1 MKLFYQRLK
10 KDPTP
15 DHQSKIRAVVRS
27 LQDKGS
33 INQRT
38 AQDLVETKVKAAHFY
53 ILPKI
58 HKSLDN
64 PPGRPIVSSNQC
76 PTERISPIVDLHL
89 KPLVSALPSYIRD
102 TKDFLFKLESLLPL
116 PPGAI
121 LFTMDVVGL
130 YTNIP
135 HDGGLTA
142 CEQVLQG
149 RACQVPP
156 TADIISLAK
165 LVLELN
171 SFTSNKQH
179 YLQICGTA
187 MGTRMAPSYAN
198 LFMGVLEK
206 KILATAPYDQKP
218 LFYGRFIDDVFGVW
232 VYGEGALLEFF
243 QHANSAHPNIRF
255 TYTFGKMVDYLDAT
269 LRINGQSI
277 TSDLFTKPTDTHQYL
292 LPSSDHP
299 PHVHRHLPFG
309 LGMRLRAI
317 VSDDANLEDR
327 LAELTGFLKARGY
340 SEDLVKSQLTK
351 VHSIPRSQTLSSSRR
366 HTKDNN
372 NRIPLVCRWNSH
384 LSPLDKLLRES
395 FPILQSNP
403 HLRNTFDL
411 PLVAYKRPRNLRDLL
426 TSRPRADPNGPSK
439 DRQNGTFPCE
449 VARCKTCEVVR
460 NIETFRYKTN

>member
-1 MKLFYQRLK
+1 
-10 KDPTP
+10 
-15 DHQSKIRAVVRS
+15 
-27 LQDKGS
+27 
-33 INQRT
+33 
-38 AQDLVETKVKAAHFY
+38 
-53 ILPKI
+53 
-58 HKSLDN
+58 
-64 PPGRPIVSSNQC
+64 
-76 PTERISPIVDLHL
+76 
-89 KPLVSALPSYIRD
+89 
-102 TKDFLFKLESLLPL
+102 
-116 PPGAI
+116 
-121 LFTMDVVGL
+121 
-130 YTNIP
+130 
-135 HDGGLTA
+135 
-142 CEQVLQG
+142 
-149 RACQVPP
+149 
-156 TADIISLAK
+156 
-165 LVLELN
+165 
-171 SFTSNKQH
+171 
-179 YLQICGTA
+179 

-206 KILATAPYDQKP
+206 KDFWPLPPYDQKP

-317 VSDDANLEDR
+317 VSDDAKLEDR

-351 VHSIPRSQTLSSSRR
+351 VQSIPRSQILSSSRR

-384 LSPLDKLLRES
+384 LPPLDKLLRES

-439 DRQNGTFPCE
+439 DRPNGTFPCE

-460 NIETFRYKTN
+460 NIETFRYKTNNTHLVQNTSLVRPHLWFTSSPVAIPNATQSMWGRLVAPSGKRMNGHRFAVKKQGRIRR

>member
-1 MKLFYQRLK
+1 
-10 KDPTP
+10 
-15 DHQSKIRAVVRS
+15 
-27 LQDKGS
+27 
-33 INQRT
+33 
-38 AQDLVETKVKAAHFY
+38 
-53 ILPKI
+53 
-58 HKSLDN
+58 
-64 PPGRPIVSSNQC
+64 
-76 PTERISPIVDLHL
+76 
-89 KPLVSALPSYIRD
+89 
-102 TKDFLFKLESLLPL
+102 
-116 PPGAI
+116 
-121 LFTMDVVGL
+121 MDVVGL

-156 TADIISLAK
+156 TADIISFAK

-171 SFTSNKQH
+171 SFTYNKQH

-187 MGTRMAPSYAN
+187 LGTRMAPSYAN

-232 VYGEGALLEFF
+232 VYGEEALLEFF

-277 TSDLFTKPTDTHQYL
+277 TSDLFTKPTDTHQHL

-317 VSDDANLEDR
+317 VSDDAKLEDR

-340 SEDLVKSQLTK
+340 WEDLIKSQLTK
-351 VHSIPRSQTLSSSRR
+351 VQSIPRSQILSSSRR
-366 HTKDNN
+366 HTNDNS

-384 LSPLDKLLRES
+384 LPPLDKLLRES

-411 PLVAYKRPRNLRDLL
+411 PLVAYRRPRNLRDLL
-426 TSRPRADPNGPSK
+426 TSRPSSRS
-439 DRQNGTFPCE
+439 
-449 VARCKTCEVVR
+449 
-460 NIETFRYKTN
+460 